1 MQARTPNITGYSSLE
16 SEVKNL
22 NTRKNLITPPGNR
35 LRANFRIKRLI
46 YENILKKINRII
58 IKIFGS
64 RKQGKHKIKLK
75 NTIR

>member
-35 LRANFRIKRLI
+35 LRAKLRTINFGKKAMSENKDLI
-46 YENILKKINRII
+46 QIAQKAQNILE
-58 IKIFGS
+58 
-64 RKQGKHKIKLK
+64 
-75 NTIR
+75 